1 MEVRMAE
8 AEKPVLDKVKSSF
21 PYWQDKELKKK
32 FEEHANWKSGTQK
45 FVLRLLLLLL
55 AVYVVGT
62 SIRKT
67 KTLSIWY
74 YKNHKYQHNENC
86 TLSKIDIR

>member
-32 FEEHANWKSGTQK
+32 FEEHANWKSGTQ
-45 FVLRLLLLLL
+45 
-55 AVYVVGT
+55 
-62 SIRKT
+62 
-67 KTLSIWY
+67 
-74 YKNHKYQHNENC
+74 
-86 TLSKIDIR
+86 